1 LNSFLLYFRI
11 LATAGATNVLL
22 VTFLVP
28 VSAISLGALIL
39 HETLAPHRFVGMA
52 IIAFAFAAIDGR
64 PWLWTQSRMK
74 AITA

>member
-39 HETLAPHRFVGMA
+39 HEILAPYRFVGMA
-52 IIAFAFAAIDGR
+52 IIAFALAAIDGR